1 MTDESSLI
9 HRARQG
15 EQRAFRLLYEA
26 HVDPL
31 YRFLKQFS
39 GDHHEVEEWVQRA
52 FIKAFRRLES
62 FEGRSRF
69 STWIFTIGLNEMR
82 TDRRRGT
89 ILPFEPLDNASPL
102 EAAETDQFQWDD
114 LDQFQWDD
122 LMREWL
128 GELSE
133 LKRAIS
139 LLFEVEGYSHSEIAE
154 ILDIKESSSRTI
166 LTRTRH
172 WLRERWDQERRAAG

>member
-1 MTDESSLI
+1 MTDESSLV

-52 FIKAFRRLES
+52 FIKAFRRLAS
-62 FEGRSRF
+62 FEERSRF

-82 TDRRRGT
+82 SDRRRRT
-89 ILPFEPLDNASPL
+89 VLAFEPLDHAPIV
-102 EAAETDQFQWDD
+102 EETGT
-114 LDQFQWDD
+114 DQFQWDD

-128 GELSE
+128 SELSD
-133 LKRAIS
+133 LKRAVF
-139 LLFEVEGYSHSEIAE
+139 LLFEIEGYSHSEIAE
-154 ILDIKESSSRTI
+154 MLGIREATSRTV
-166 LTRTRH
+166 LTRTKH